1 MALNRIQTNPNGP
14 KIYPPKI
21 PALKIFNKGLK
32 VKILHPKNKKMEI
45 ECFWFKMIISV
56 CRGELV
62 FYQEVKGIMLIWAN
76 HGQNLD
82 CWLSVQAEQC
92 KKVRGL

>member
-1 MALNRIQTNPNGP
+1 
-14 KIYPPKI
+14 
-21 PALKIFNKGLK
+21 
-32 VKILHPKNKKMEI
+32 MEI
-45 ECFWFKMIISV
+45 ECFWFKMVISV

-62 FYQEVKGIMLIWAN
+62 FYQEVKGIMLIWEN

-82 CWLSVQAEQC
+82 YWLSVQAEQC

>member
-1 MALNRIQTNPNGP
+1 
-14 KIYPPKI
+14 
-21 PALKIFNKGLK
+21 
-32 VKILHPKNKKMEI
+32 MEI
-45 ECFWFKMIISV
+45 EWFWFKMNISI

-62 FYQEVKGIMLIWAN
+62 FCQEVKGIMLIWAN

-82 CWLSVQAEQC
+82 YWLSVQAEQC

>member
-1 MALNRIQTNPNGP
+1 M
-14 KIYPPKI
+14 K
-21 PALKIFNKGLK
+21 
-32 VKILHPKNKKMEI
+32 I
-45 ECFWFKMIISV
+45 ECFWFKMNISF

-82 CWLSVQAEQC
+82 YWLSVQAEQC